1 MYHKFKFDAESQKI
15 IQESILSANNK
26 LTGDFFIN
34 YPIFNEFNTYGIMY
48 EFV

>member
-1 MYHKFKFDAESQKI
+1 MYDKFKADIEGL
-15 IQESILSANNK
+15 SILSANNK

-34 YPIFNEFNTYGIMY
+34 YPIFNELKKYGIMY